1 MAKRAEK
8 KREKTG
14 GAQPPLPGTRA
25 PSAPPAPTPTRI
37 LPMQLQ
43 VGDRISDETGEWEVA
58 NRPHTTAGGKI
69 ARPRVRRVGQPALV
83 EERPGGAHER
93 GGGKRGEGRR
103 PALRVKRAHSPR

>member
-8 KREKTG
+8 KREKNG

-25 PSAPPAPTPTRI
+25 PSAPTPTRI

-69 ARPRVRRVGQPALV
+69 AHVRVRRVDQPAVV
-83 EERPGGAHER
+83 EERTWGAHER
-93 GGGKRGEGRR
+93 VEVKRG
-103 PALRVKRAHSPR
+103 

>member
-8 KREKTG
+8 KREKNG

-25 PSAPPAPTPTRI
+25 SSTSTTTRI

-43 VGDRISDETGEWEVA
+43 VGDRLSDETGEWEVA

-69 ARPRVRRVGQPALV
+69 AHARVRRVDQPAVV
-83 EERPGGAHER
+83 EERTWGAHER
-93 GGGKRGEGRR
+93 VEVKRG
-103 PALRVKRAHSPR
+103 

>member
-8 KREKTG
+8 KREKNG
-14 GAQPPLPGTRA
+14 GGQPPLPGTRES
-25 PSAPPAPTPTRI
+25 SAPATPRI

-69 ARPRVRRVGQPALV
+69 AHVRVRRVDQPAVV
-83 EERPGGAHER
+83 EERTWGAHER
-93 GGGKRGEGRR
+93 LEVKRG
-103 PALRVKRAHSPR
+103 

>member
-8 KREKTG
+8 KREKNG
-14 GAQPPLPGTRA
+14 GVQPPLPGTRA
-25 PSAPPAPTPTRI
+25 SSTSTTTRI

-69 ARPRVRRVGQPALV
+69 AHARVRRVDQPAVV
-83 EERPGGAHER
+83 EERTWGAHER
-93 GGGKRGEGRR
+93 VEVKRG
-103 PALRVKRAHSPR
+103 

>member
-8 KREKTG
+8 KREKNG

-25 PSAPPAPTPTRI
+25 PSAPTTTRI

-58 NRPHTTAGGKI
+58 HRPHTTAGGKI
-69 ARPRVRRVGQPALV
+69 AHARVRRVDQPAVV
-83 EERPGGAHER
+83 EERTWGAHER
-93 GGGKRGEGRR
+93 VEVKRG
-103 PALRVKRAHSPR
+103 

>member
-43 VGDRISDETGEWEVA
+43 VGDRISDETGEWQVA

-69 ARPRVRRVGQPALV
+69 AHARVRRVDQPAVV
-83 EERPGGAHER
+83 EERTWGAHER
-93 GGGKRGEGRR
+93 VEVKRG
-103 PALRVKRAHSPR
+103 

>member
-8 KREKTG
+8 KREKNG

-25 PSAPPAPTPTRI
+25 SSAPATMRI

-43 VGDRISDETGEWEVA
+43 VGDRLSDETGEWEVA

-69 ARPRVRRVGQPALV
+69 AHARVRRVDQPAVV
-83 EERPGGAHER
+83 EERTWGAHER
-93 GGGKRGEGRR
+93 VEVKRG
-103 PALRVKRAHSPR
+103 

>member
-8 KREKTG
+8 KREKHG

-25 PSAPPAPTPTRI
+25 PSAPATTRI

-69 ARPRVRRVGQPALV
+69 AHARVRRVDQPAVV
-83 EERPGGAHER
+83 EDRTWGAHER
-93 GGGKRGEGRR
+93 VEVKRG
-103 PALRVKRAHSPR
+103 